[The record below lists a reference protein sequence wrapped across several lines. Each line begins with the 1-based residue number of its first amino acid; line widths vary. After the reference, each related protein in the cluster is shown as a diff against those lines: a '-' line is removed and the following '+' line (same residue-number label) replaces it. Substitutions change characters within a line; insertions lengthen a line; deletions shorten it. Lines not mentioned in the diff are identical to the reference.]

1 MTRDSGSIVLGW
13 LTKLS
18 LSIALLGVL
27 AFDGVALVKTH
38 VNAADH
44 ANTAALAAV
53 ESWKQ
58 SKDVQVAYDAATAAV
73 AATGDTLDPKQFVVD
88 PSTGRIRL
96 EVTEQAVTL
105 WLHRVGPLKK
115 YGTVHASGEASPGS

>member
-27 AFDGVALVKTH
+27 AFDGIALVKTH

-44 ANTAALAAV
+44 ANTAAIAAV
-53 ESWKQ
+53 DSYRQ
-58 SKDVQVAYDAATAAV
+58 TKDVQAAYNAAAAAV
-73 AATGDTLDPKQFVVD
+73 AADGDTIDPRTFVVT
-88 PSTGRIRL
+88 PTTGHISL
-96 EVTEQAVTL
+96 VVTEDAVTL

-115 YGTVHASGEASPGS
+115 YVVVHAAGQASPAP